1 MRQIIVE
8 PSRLEAVALKIEA
21 NEEEYKRLYQ
31 HLFQEVDKMESAWQG
46 KDNVAFVNQIY
57 SFQED
62 FHQISILLCQYADFL
77 RNSAR
82 AYRETQDELQAQ
94 AQRLYH

>member
-8 PSRLEAVALKIEA
+8 PTRLEQVAIKIEG
-21 NEEEYKRLYQ
+21 NEEEYKRLYMR
-31 HLFQEVDKMESAWQG
+31 LFQEVDKMESAWQG

-62 FHQISILLCQYADFL
+62 FHQISIVLRQYAEFL
-77 RNSAR
+77 RNSAK
-82 AYRETQDELQAQ
+82 AYRETQEELVAH
-94 AQRLYH
+94 AQRLYR